1 MVWLGIC
8 WSSVSQTVPFHS
20 PPAPPLI
27 FLIHPGSQ
35 VSSGHIFRNV
45 APKRCLV
52 VDSTFKPHSMKILLT
67 NERTFFA
74 CIPSVTSELSPD
86 YVYHVALEQILLRWA
101 KDTDTSKMRQDKAP
115 PPIPM
120 APPWA
125 VEEADSRTG
134 VCVPIYMPQW
144 TLCLILMVCWQAF
157 PLISF
162 PALNWFQMHSHIY
175 PSEPQDNS
183 C

>member
-1 MVWLGIC
+1 MCILTKFPGTFLMVWLGIC

-27 FLIHPGSQ
+27 FLIHPGSP

-101 KDTDTSKMRQDKAP
+101 KDTDTLKMRQDKAP

-120 APPWA
+120 APRELWRKPTA
-125 VEEADSRTG
+125 ERAC
-134 VCVPIYMPQW
+134 VCPS
-144 TLCLILMVCWQAF
+144 TCLSELCV
-157 PLISF
+157 
-162 PALNWFQMHSHIY
+162 WF
-175 PSEPQDNS
+175 
-183 C
+183 